1 MSLNNHTIPKISI
14 VSPSYN
20 QGIFLEQ
27 TMLSVLDQG
36 YPNLEYIVID
46 GGSSDNSLEIIKKYE
61 NRLAYWVS
69 EQDNGQYHAINKGFG
84 HATGEIMAWLN
95 SDDVYFPWALQCV
108 GEIFSKC
115 PEVEW
120 ITTCYPMALDERG
133 LAVNCCNIDS
143 FLKDSFFKGEF
154 LPGFDWYAHGWIQQE
169 STFWRR
175 SLWENS
181 GAFLDDDL
189 QLAGD
194 FELWCRFFQH
204 AYLYGVKLPLAGFR
218 CHGTQKTATRI
229 EKYKKEALDSFVSY
243 GGVPRGKKLSWL
255 MQNVPNI
262 YKLGATLFCLNR
274 NRKYQFIRN
283 RRKHGWVIE
292 ESFLEK

>member
-1 MSLNNHTIPKISI
+1 MVVDSCALPKISI

-20 QGIFLEQ
+20 QGIFLEE
-27 TMLSVLDQG
+27 TMLSILNQG

-46 GGSSDNSLEIIKKYE
+46 GGSSDGSLDIIKKHE

-69 EQDNGQYHAINKGFG
+69 EQDDGQYHAINKGFG

-95 SDDVYFPWALQCV
+95 SDDIYFPWTLQCV
-108 GEIFSKC
+108 GEIFAQC

-133 LAVNCCNIDS
+133 FAVNCCNIDA
-143 FLKDSFFKGEF
+143 FLKESFFKGEF

-181 GAFLDDDL
+181 GAFLNDTL

-204 AYLYGVKLPLAGFR
+204 ANLYGVKLPLAGFR

-229 EKYKKEALDSFVSY
+229 EKYKKEAFNSLIAH
-243 GGVPRGKKLSWL
+243 GGIPRGKNISRL
-255 MQNVPNI
+255 MKNIPNI
-262 YKLGATLFCLNR
+262 YKLGVTLFCR
-274 NRKYQFIRN
+274 NCERKYKFIRN
-283 RRKHGWVIE
+283 RRRHGWVVE
-292 ESFLEK
+292 ESFLS